1 MQNSKP
7 LKLGK
12 QVKFSKPSKL
22 AEETAKAAREAGNCI
37 CFKVRK
43 TARLISQS
51 YDRALKP
58 HGLNTNQ
65 FSILA
70 LIGATPE
77 PQSLTDTARVLGMDR
92 TTLSRNLRHLDKAG
106 LTRTLVDGQDARTRR
121 LALTN
126 KGWTVLAA
134 ALPSW
139 RAAQGRTL
147 AAMGPENWPALR
159 QQLDHLGQGAM
170 AFDD

>member
-7 LKLGK
+7 LKRTKQGK
-12 QVKFSKPSKL
+12 SPKPSKL
-22 AEETAKAAREAGNCI
+22 AEETAKAAREAGNCV
-37 CFKVRK
+37 CFNVRK

-70 LIGATPE
+70 LIGAVPE
-77 PQSLTDTARVLGMDR
+77 PQTLSDTARVLGMDR
-92 TTLSRNLRHLDKAG
+92 TTLSRNLRHLNKAG
-106 LTRTLVDGQDARTRR
+106 LAQTLLDGQDARTRR
-121 LALTN
+121 LALTD

-139 RAAQGRTL
+139 RAVQGRTL
-147 AAMGPENWPALR
+147 AAMGPKSWPALR
-159 QQLDHLGQGAM
+159 QQLDHLGQATAM
-170 AFDD
+170 AG

>member
-22 AEETAKAAREAGNCI
+22 AEETANAAREAGNCI

-92 TTLSRNLRHLDKAG
+92 TTLTRNLRLLDKAG
-106 LTRTLVDGQDARTRR
+106 LTKTLVDAQDARTRR
-121 LALTN
+121 LALTD
-126 KGWTVLAA
+126 KGWAVLAA

-139 RAAQGRTL
+139 RGVQGQTL
-147 AAMGPENWPALR
+147 AAMGPESWPDLR
-159 QQLDHLGQGAM
+159 QQLDHLGRATTMTG
-170 AFDD
+170 